1 LGRSATHGEAML
13 VCERV
18 VVGADASPTAEQ
30 AFLYALELVNTSGGT
45 LHIVSAYKRS
55 AISTDD
61 VPDEF
66 TDGVDS
72 ASLTSSVLE
81 GLASRARAVG
91 VTAVTHAVK
100 EDPAD
105 SIVSVA
111 QQQEADLIV
120 VGNKGMKGVRR
131 VLGSVPND
139 VAHRSPCS
147 VLIVQTT

>member
-1 LGRSATHGEAML
+1 MPVFQT
-13 VCERV
+13 V

-30 AFLYALELVNTSGGT
+30 AFLYALELVKEAGGT
-45 LHIVSAYKRS
+45 LHVVSAYKRS
-55 AISTDD
+55 AIKTDG
-61 VPDEF
+61 VPAEF

-72 ASLTSSVLE
+72 TSVASAVLD

-91 VTAVTHAVK
+91 VTTLTHVVE

-105 SIVSVA
+105 GIVGVA
-111 QQQEADLIV
+111 QKEGADLIV

>member
-1 LGRSATHGEAML
+1 ML
-13 VCERV
+13 VFQTV
-18 VVGADASPTAEQ
+18 VVGADASSTAEQ
-30 AFLYALELVNTSGGT
+30 AFLYALELVKGSGGT
-45 LHIVSAYKRS
+45 LHVVSAYKKS
-55 AISTDD
+55 AISTDG

-72 ASLTSSVLE
+72 SSLVSSVAD
-81 GLASRARAVG
+81 GLASRARSVG
-91 VTAVTHAVK
+91 VTAVVHVVK

-105 SIVSVA
+105 GIVEVA
-111 QQQEADLIV
+111 QQEKADLIV

-147 VLIVQTT
+147 ILIVQTT